1 MEVVITGFDIFFGIP
16 DNFSKK
22 VVDKL
27 EEDQFSCANGTGET
41 IKFIYQILEV
51 SIGAC
56 DEFYTSFDNDKVN
69 RVFIHFGHGDYG
81 AIKLVM
87 MMMMMMM

>member
-1 MEVVITGFDIFFGIP
+1 MEVVVTRFDIFAGIP

-22 VVDKL
+22 IVKKL

-41 IKFIYQILEV
+41 IKFIYEILEV

-56 DEFYTSFDNDKVN
+56 DEFYKSFDDDKVQKN
-69 RVFIHFGHGDYG
+69 RVFIFDQSNW
-81 AIKLVM
+81 
-87 MMMMMMM
+87 